1 MAKQIIIKPLIT
13 EKADKLGENL
23 SKYTF
28 LVDKKANKV
37 EIKKAVEAWFNV
49 DVEKVNTVI
58 MPSKSKVRN
67 TKSGVQRGVKPSYKK
82 AIISLAQGEE
92 IDFFGQI

>member
-13 EKADKLGENL
+13 EKADALGEKL

-28 LVDKKANKV
+28 LVDKGANKV

-49 DVEKVNTVI
+49 EVEKVNTVI
-58 MPSKSKVRN
+58 MPSKTKVRN
-67 TKSGVQRGVKPSYKK
+67 TKSGIQRGQKPSYKK
-82 AIISLAQGEE
+82 AIVSLAEGEE
-92 IDFFGQI
+92 IDFFGEI